1 MKRASQMGFL
11 LCFLGILAAVPLLIA
26 LRGADNQTSYYEN
39 RTLAAMP
46 EYQTADLLS
55 GAYFSAWDTWLTDH
69 IPSRDRLLGLN
80 TQIDY
85 RLLQKPVVNDVV
97 VAADVLLPFQTYGTW
112 DLAYLAETADQVT
125 EGLARLNETLETWG
139 GRFYYLGVPLQSSY
153 FYDRYP
159 DYLENRKWHV
169 DGMTAAFAV
178 SMEEK
183 GLDFLNMGDVFA
195 AQGRPAGCYSASDHH
210 FSYRGAFASYQAM
223 MAHLN
228 ADTGWNLPVLTE
240 EELTI
245 VPAPNPFLGSR
256 NRKLY
261 GLWTGAE
268 KLSIGVQAAPVPFT
282 RTDNGAPVPATLYE
296 LPEDPAAEVTYDV
309 YMGGDKAE
317 TILRT
322 DRPELPN
329 LLIFGDSFTN
339 PLETLF
345 YTGFNETRSLDLRY
359 YDQKGILE
367 YLEEYRPDVVIC
379 IRDDTAYLSTEGNG
393 NIR

>member
-1 MKRASQMGFL
+1 MKRASQTVFL
-11 LCFLGILAAVPLLIA
+11 LCFLGVLAAVPLLIA
-26 LRGADNQTSYYEN
+26 LRGADNRTSYYEN
-39 RTLAAMP
+39 RTLAAVP

-85 RLLQKPVVNDVV
+85 RLLQRPVVNDVV
-97 VAADVLLPFQTYGTW
+97 VAADVLLPFQTYGAW
-112 DLAYLAETADQVT
+112 NLDYLGGLADQIT
-125 EGLARLNETLETWG
+125 DGLARLDETVNAWG
-139 GRFYYLGVPLQSSY
+139 GRFYYLGIPLQSSY

-169 DGMTAAFAV
+169 DGMTEAFSAA
-178 SMEEK
+178 MEDK
-183 GLDFLNMGDVFA
+183 DLDFLDMGAVFA
-195 AQGRPAGCYSASDHH
+195 AQGRPAEYYSASDHH
-210 FSYRGAFASYQAM
+210 FRYQGAFAAYRAM
-223 MAHLN
+223 MEHIN
-228 ADTGWNLPVLTE
+228 ADAGWSLPVLTE
-240 EELTI
+240 EELAI
-245 VPAPNPFLGSR
+245 VPMPNPFLGSR

-261 GLWTGAE
+261 GLWTGEE
-268 KLSIGVQAAPVPFT
+268 KLCIGAQSAPVPFT
-282 RTDNGAPVPATLYE
+282 RMDNGAPVPATLYE

-379 IRDDTAYLSTEGNG
+379 IRDDTAYLSAEGNG
-393 NIR
+393 NIV